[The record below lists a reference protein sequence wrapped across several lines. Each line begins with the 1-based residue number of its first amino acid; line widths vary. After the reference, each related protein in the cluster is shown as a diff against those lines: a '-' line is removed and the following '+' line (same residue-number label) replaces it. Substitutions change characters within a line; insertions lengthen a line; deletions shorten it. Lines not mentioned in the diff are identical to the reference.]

1 MTNCQF
7 LTTVTTIEPEWL
19 RDWELPGGEM
29 GDELSPTTVTAIEPA
44 SGVLPQVYVKIEAS
58 SA

>member
-1 MTNCQF
+1 M
-7 LTTVTTIEPEWL
+7 VPPEWL

>member
-1 MTNCQF
+1 MANCQF
-7 LTTVTTIEPEWL
+7 LTTVTAIEPEWL

-29 GDELSPTTVTAIEPA
+29 GDELSPISVTAVEPA
-44 SGVLPQVYVKIEAS
+44 SGVLPWVYDKIKAS